1 MENIK
6 LEVSDTNKDT
16 EEVTLINDLENNN
29 TETSESVETN
39 NTETSEEVENNNTET
54 SEEVDTNNVAEVNDP
69 DAKLSNNDA
78 IVILQIIEIIQS
90 RGKIPANNMFITG
103 QRYLRLKSYIEF
115 NKLSEEKQ
123 NEIINEDEDA
133 EKPKYLK
140 NLEIIDLV
148 FYFNFIDRHKK
159 QTNFKEEE
167 LEIINAI
174 YKKIYNSLKPFIKEE
189 TDTKPQS
196 NDSFNPL
203 ATIKEEK
210 EELVTTEE

>member
-39 NTETSEEVENNNTET
+39 NTETSEEVETNNTET